1 MLIEL
6 CEALTLSPLSNA
18 VYMYMC
24 VYVQTPGHEEFASD
38 ALQPVSTEINRET
51 MQVCLPSS
59 PPPPSPPPL
68 IPLTFSLSHL
78 YTSLS
83 VIIIGGAWS
92 TGDDQSGGGGG
103 R

>member
-1 MLIEL
+1 MLIEF
-6 CEALTLSPLSNA
+6 CDALTLSPLSNA

-59 PPPPSPPPL
+59 PSFPPSAHPSHFLSLPL
-68 IPLTFSLSHL
+68 IYITFCYNYRRSL
-78 YTSLS
+78 
-83 VIIIGGAWS
+83 VN
-92 TGDDQSGGGGG
+92 
-103 R
+103 